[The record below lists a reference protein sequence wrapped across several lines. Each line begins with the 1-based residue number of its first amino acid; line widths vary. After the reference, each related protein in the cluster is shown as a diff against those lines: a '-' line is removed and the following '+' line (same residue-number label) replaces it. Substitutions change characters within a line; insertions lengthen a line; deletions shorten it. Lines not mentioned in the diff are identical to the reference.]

1 MAFQSGKQ
9 SFPVLKSINW
19 EIPKGNIQLLMG
31 PSGSG
36 KTTLAGLLT
45 PAAGNIYLLDQEITI
60 MSRSKRTQ
68 FRQRNIGF
76 IFQNF
81 NLFPALTVAE
91 NVEVVLNL
99 KGIVPKKRYLRP
111 GVVRASGV
119 GFACPSKTARFV
131 WWTETASSDHS
142 CPSK

>member
-99 KGIVPKKRYLRP
+99 KGIRAKKALP
-111 GVVRASGV
+111 Q
-119 GFACPSKTARFV
+119 AR
-131 WWTETASSDHS
+131 
-142 CPSK
+142 CC